1 MARDAWLGYR
11 LPEISFANAAQ
22 HPEQI
27 ETMTHVGAPSGKAV
41 DAQRRLVRALCNP
54 RCYPHA
60 VGAITII
67 ETHISLVVLTGT
79 FAYKIKKPLNLGFLD
94 FTTLAKRRFYCE
106 EELRLNRR
114 LAPRIYLDVV
124 AIGGTPDK
132 PLLDGRTAP
141 IEYAV
146 RMIEFPQGN
155 ILDRMLDRGGL
166 APRHLD
172 ALASTVAE
180 FHARAAR
187 AGQSDGYGTAEA
199 ILAPME
205 QNFAQ
210 IRALLDQAEDHQ
222 ALDALESW
230 CKAECSSLRG
240 TFSDRLH
247 AGFVRECHGDLHLG
261 NIVLIDDDPQVFD
274 CIEFNPGLRWIDII
288 NEIAFLVMDLTERG
302 RADYAHRFLNGYLEI
317 VGDYAGLR
325 LLHFYLAYRAMVRAK
340 IARIR
345 ASQDV
350 LGPDERKTALAA
362 YAAYIACAGRMIA
375 PRPCALMIMHGP
387 SGSGKTF
394 VAQGVVEAIGA
405 VRIRS
410 DVERKRLH
418 SLPPLGHSGS
428 GVGSGIYDEAS
439 TRAVYDRLAHLARLA
454 VGAGFP
460 TVIDAT
466 FLKRWQRNM
475 FCALAH
481 ELAVPF
487 LILDCQAP
495 ETALRERV
503 AKREAKA
510 ADASEATLAVLGGQ
524 LSTAEAIDAEETGAA
539 LRVDTEKYDIRAI
552 VEKMKRRVGL

>member
-1 MARDAWLGYR
+1 
-11 LPEISFANAAQ
+11 
-22 HPEQI
+22 
-27 ETMTHVGAPSGKAV
+27 MTQESTPYGEALE
-41 DAQRRLVRALCNP
+41 AQRRLVRALCNP
-54 RCYPHA
+54 GCFPHA
-60 VGAITII
+60 VGVISII

-79 FAYKIKKPLNLGFLD
+79 FAYKIKKPLDLGFLD

-124 AIGGTPDK
+124 AIGGTPGEPRISDQ
-132 PLLDGRTAP
+132 TEP

-146 RMIEFPQGN
+146 KMLEFPQEN
-155 ILDRMLDRGGL
+155 ILDRVLDRGGL

-172 ALASTVAE
+172 ALARTVAE

-187 AGQSDGYGTAEA
+187 ASRSDGYGTAEA

-205 QNFAQ
+205 QNFVQ
-210 IRALLDQAEDHQ
+210 IRALLDQAEDHL

-230 CKAECSSLRG
+230 SEGESASLRE
-240 TFSDRLH
+240 TFADRRRT
-247 AGFVRECHGDLHLG
+247 GFVRECHGDLHLG
-261 NIVLIDDDPQVFD
+261 NIVLLDDDPLVFD
-274 CIEFNPGLRWIDII
+274 CIEFNPGLRWIDIA

-302 RADYAHRFLNGYLEI
+302 RADYAYRFLNGYLEI

-325 LLHFYLAYRAMVRAK
+325 LLRFYLVYRAMVRAK

-345 ASQDV
+345 ASQND
-350 LGPDERKTALAA
+350 LGPDERKAALAA
-362 YAAYIACAGRMIA
+362 YAAYIACAGRVIA
-375 PRPCALMIMHGP
+375 PRPCALVIMHGP

-394 VAQGVVEAIGA
+394 IAQGFVEAIGA

-418 SLPPLGHSGS
+418 HLPPLAHSGP
-428 GVGSGIYDEAS
+428 GVGSGLYGEAT
-439 TRAVYDRLAHLARLA
+439 TRATYGRLAHLARLA

-466 FLKRWQRNM
+466 FLRRWQRNM

-487 LILDCQAP
+487 LILDCHAS
-495 ETALRERV
+495 ETVLRERV
-503 AKREAKA
+503 AKREVA
-510 ADASEATLAVLGGQ
+510 AVDASEATLAVLDSQ
-524 LSTAEAIDAEETGAA
+524 LRTAEALDAEETGIT
-539 LRVDTEKYDIRAI
+539 LRVDTGKYDIRDV
-552 VEKMKRRVGL
+552 VEKMKQQLGL